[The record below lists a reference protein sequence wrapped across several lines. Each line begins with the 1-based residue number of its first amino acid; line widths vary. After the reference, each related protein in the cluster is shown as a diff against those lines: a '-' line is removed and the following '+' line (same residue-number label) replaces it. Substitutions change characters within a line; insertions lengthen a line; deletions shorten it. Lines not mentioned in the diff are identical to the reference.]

1 MVSASNRIV
10 TAPRKAKGR
19 YEKAHFC
26 IHSYDIDDNASEAP
40 PASVAQDGAPESHMT
55 EKDIREAGFVIDIF
69 GAPLVSLEFIYT
81 TTYFLIML
89 HGLTFPVWFIDL
101 PSQYG
106 SWTYHPSMVHGL
118 TFPLCFL
125 TCPIKKFIL
134 YRFEPKKSQ
143 NGPQTGAQS
152 QLRHHFT
159 PNNSTIMYLR
169 FCWPLPMVEPWMG

>member
-106 SWTYHPSMVHGL
+106 SWTYLPIMLHDMSHKKIHLVSIWTQEKSKWPPDWSPIAATPPLHP
-118 TFPLCFL
+118 
-125 TCPIKKFIL
+125 K
-134 YRFEPKKSQ
+134 Q
-143 NGPQTGAQS
+143 
-152 QLRHHFT
+152 
-159 PNNSTIMYLR
+159 
-169 FCWPLPMVEPWMG
+169 